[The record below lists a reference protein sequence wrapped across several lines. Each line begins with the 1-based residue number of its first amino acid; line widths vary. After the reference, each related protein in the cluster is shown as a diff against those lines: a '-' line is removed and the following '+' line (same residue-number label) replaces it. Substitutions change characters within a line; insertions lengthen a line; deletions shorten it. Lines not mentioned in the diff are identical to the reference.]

1 MYELLHSTDFNQYSH
16 NTEIMT
22 VDSSDPRLFCTL
34 HLYTASLS
42 PLLMF
47 VRVSVSD
54 VDSTLLLPCLVQ
66 VMFGCGLPVAL
77 QNRVAPFPSIT
88 DWDTGVVMITG
99 GSASCKT

>member
-1 MYELLHSTDFNQYSH
+1 MKYCIPQKLIQYSH
-16 NTEIMT
+16 NTVIMA

-34 HLYTASLS
+34 HLYTVPLS
-42 PLLMF
+42 PLLRF

-66 VMFGCGLPVAL
+66 VILDGGLPVAS
-77 QNRVAPFPSIT
+77 QNRVASFPSIT
-88 DWDTGVVMITG
+88 DWDAGVVMITG